1 MNESNKTSDEMFE
14 ELNYK
19 IEKKGISHTYT
30 KDDLEIMFLLRTNTV
45 FLKKINQY
53 KQIML
58 SADEIKAINKKLEEQ
73 SKNEIF
79 SKSQNI

>member
-1 MNESNKTSDEMFE
+1 MNKLNKTSDKMFE

-19 IEKKGISHTYT
+19 IEKKEISHTYI

-45 FLKKINQY
+45 FLKKTNQY

-58 SADEIKAINKKLEEQ
+58 SADEIKAISQKLEEQ
-73 SKNEIF
+73 KEIL
-79 SKSQNI
+79 

>member
-1 MNESNKTSDEMFE
+1 MKEKNKTSDEMFE

-19 IEKKGISHTYT
+19 IEKKKISHTYT

-53 KQIML
+53 KQILL

-73 SKNEIF
+73 KEIR
-79 SKSQNI
+79 NGEM